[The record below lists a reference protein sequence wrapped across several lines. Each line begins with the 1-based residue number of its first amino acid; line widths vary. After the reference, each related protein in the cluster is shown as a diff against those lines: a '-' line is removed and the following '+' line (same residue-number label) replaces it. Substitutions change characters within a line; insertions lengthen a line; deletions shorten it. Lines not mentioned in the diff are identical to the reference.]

1 MYDNNDESCNANGD
15 IVEVDNNE
23 ENFFLLGE
31 NGEDNSNLEEEPY
44 VECDGEDGE
53 ESVKV

>member
-1 MYDNNDESCNANGD
+1 LYDNNDESSNANGD
-15 IVEVDNNE
+15 IVLVDNNE

-31 NGEDNSNLEEEPY
+31 NGEDNSNLEEESY